1 MKKTDLLHLFTY
13 LMIIIILSNWYIN
26 YTIIP
31 ILVIVIFIFFIVSI
45 EIIIE
50 NCKLK
55 GKVKKEKK
63 KNED

>member
-63 KNED
+63 NNEN